1 MPYYTRYNIQCSR
14 GTAVTWGTMYPYP
27 TYWTE
32 VSSCDDSELSH
43 YLTYGADRGRPTHPS
58 SIIPLP
64 EWQACSQWEKQNN
77 LTGVLGWCGRIIIE
91 VRNLPRE
98 ERKQCYSWLCGQV
111 EATHTQNG
119 RFPQKA
125 VSDRGGDRNGMFW
138 NLGSH
143 ITILEMWLV
152 SRHNNSTRSYHNDTN
167 PSHLDHFV
175 SNRRV
180 MKFSHL

>member
-1 MPYYTRYNIQCSR
+1 MLLEKLPQWHKMPYYTRYNIQCSR

-32 VSSCDDSELSH
+32 VSPCDDSELSH

-98 ERKQCYSWLCGQV
+98 ESNAILDCVVKWRPPTPKTGGFHKKPSRTGEVIEMGCFETWG
-111 EATHTQNG
+111 HTLQ
-119 RFPQKA
+119 
-125 VSDRGGDRNGMFW
+125 
-138 NLGSH
+138 
-143 ITILEMWLV
+143 
-152 SRHNNSTRSYHNDTN
+152 Y
-167 PSHLDHFV
+167 
-175 SNRRV
+175 
-180 MKFSHL
+180 